1 MATEEWVALLNEV
14 ESYIVGALQG
24 KHKIKCTPILP
35 QPPQG
40 RRYRLDGW
48 QPNTPYQN
56 DIYLILYLS
65 RNERNDTIDING
77 KLAFADVSERDM
89 HHDGLMWSREKTVL
103 MAKGLDDP
111 PVRRAFVNAISELLF
126 ELGFSVNIMKQINLD
141 KIAKEL
147 LEHINETYPGVFAPI
162 PIDRYVCS
170 AHFSGRSVENYGR
183 GRTVANFAANDDT
196 LRFAFV
202 FFPSARRDMKAYSAL
217 QVDCFVHIYH
227 PRDTGDAHVRVRAVV
242 DNIAAEIPITKTSDI
257 ALVADLVKYV
267 IKERIRER
275 ARQLGGH
282 RGAQKREPQINYDAL
297 SEKSIASVLGDVLAS
312 AYASLWEIIVFFTT
326 NTKVVCVGEVE
337 GGVYQPPIAGAADT
351 TYIQADI
358 HTVLYIPSAAYQDAL
373 KRGIALP
380 RLITKFYFAKDYKG
394 ARRLIK
400 VTFDLYM
407 GLHVEVL
414 YQPYGGAHRGGEF
427 DLQSENIVIDSD
439 AGLRR
444 ATETVLT
451 SFFNFFVKQDDELS
465 RLLQILERLIN
476 ERIAIAGSA
485 F

>member
-14 ESYIVGALQG
+14 ESYILGALQG
-24 KHKIKCTPILP
+24 KHKIKCIPILP
-35 QPPQG
+35 QPSQG

-48 QPNTPYQN
+48 QPNAPYQN
-56 DIYLILYLS
+56 DIYLILYPS
-65 RNERNDTIDING
+65 RNERDDTIDING
-77 KLAFADVSERDM
+77 KLTFADVSERDAR
-89 HHDGLMWSREKTVL
+89 HDRLMWSREKTVL
-103 MAKGLDDP
+103 MAEGLDDP

-126 ELGFSVNIMKQINLD
+126 ELGFSVNVMKQINLD

-147 LEHINETYPGVFAPI
+147 LEHINETYPDVSAPI

-170 AHFSGRSVENYGR
+170 AQFSGRSVENYGR
-183 GRTVANFAANDDT
+183 GRTVANFATNDDT
-196 LRFAFV
+196 LRFAFA
-202 FFPSARRDMKAYSAL
+202 FFPSARRDIKAYNAL
-217 QVDCFVHIYH
+217 QVDCIVHIYH
-227 PRDTGDAHVRVRAVV
+227 PRDAGDAHVRVRAVS

-267 IKERIRER
+267 IKERVRER
-275 ARQLGGH
+275 AQQLGSH
-282 RGAQKREPQINYDAL
+282 RGAQKREPQINYGAL
-297 SEKSIASVLGDVLAS
+297 SEKSIASVLSNILAS
-312 AYASLWEIIVFFTT
+312 AYASLWESVVFIAT
-326 NTKVVCVGEVE
+326 NAKVVCVGEVA
-337 GGVYQPPIAGAADT
+337 GGVYQPPIAGAADA

-358 HTVLYIPSAAYQDAL
+358 HTVMYIPNAVHQDAL

-394 ARRLIK
+394 ARKLIK

-407 GLHVEVL
+407 GLHVEVM
-414 YQPYGGAHRGGEF
+414 YQPYGGAHRRGEF
-427 DLQSENIVIDSD
+427 DLQSENIVIDSE
-439 AGLRR
+439 AELRR

-465 RLLQILERLIN
+465 RLLQILKRLID
-476 ERIAIAGSA
+476 ERIATAEKV